1 MTTPQKTTPAYQL
14 LTDDVL
20 ESLATCKE
28 GLTQVEALRR
38 FATNGPNSLKK
49 LRSEPAIFK
58 YVRQFKDLMILL
70 LLGCAGIAFY
80 LDDPRT
86 GGILVSI
93 VFINSLIGFA
103 QEHKAEKVMES
114 LKSLMVPVAKVFRNG
129 QLVTVDSSELVV
141 GDVMQLEEGDSIPA
155 DGRILEENELST
167 NDFALTGESNPCRK
181 FTHSIKGTVSV
192 GDQRNLVFMG
202 TTVATGNALCVVIG
216 TGMQTELGRIASL
229 SQGTKAGASP
239 LQKEMNNLAFR
250 ITMAT
255 VVLVAVL
262 VAISLGADLSIK
274 DALIFAIGIASA
286 MIPQGLP
293 AEVSVSLAQAAGK
306 LAEERALVKKLSA
319 VETLGST
326 SIICT
331 DKTGTLT
338 KNEMTVERLLLANT
352 QYTVSGSGYDP
363 EGGIHDEKGAPLT
376 EQEIKNINQFIVAG
390 YFATNAKISAPD
402 EHHPNWYCLGDP
414 TEGALVTLTQKAGID
429 TRALDEASP
438 ELKEFPFDS
447 VRKRMSSVRMYND
460 KLTVFVK
467 GAPESVLDKCSKIW
481 LPDGKVRPLTDADRK
496 MIHEQNDEFANKAMR
511 NLAYASKE
519 LEKGVDY
526 RQHDPDV
533 VEHDLVYMGM
543 VSMIDPVRE
552 DVAEAM
558 MTARAAHIKVSII
571 TGDYAPTA
579 KAIAVRANLA
589 EKPED
594 IIIVAGNE
602 LPSMPDSKV
611 LELVLRGGIIFS
623 RVSPEDK
630 LRIVGLVR
638 SNNHVVAVTGDGIND
653 APALKRADIGVAM
666 GKTGT
671 DVAKQSAE
679 IILLDD
685 SFHTL
690 VGAIQQGRTVY
701 QNIKKA
707 TLACL
712 TSNFGEL
719 ITVLI
724 GLAALSI
731 AGIPPA
737 ISPVLILA
745 VDLIAE
751 LFPIAALGWDKPEG
765 SLMKDYPRDPK
776 DHIYNTEAFIDL
788 LTSGLLIGA
797 LAYGNFI
804 YFAKRNGIEPSALE
818 GSGHY
823 LSAITLTYATIVL
836 CQFTN
841 ILMRRSRGT
850 TISRYLF
857 SNKQLWMAMGLSLL
871 CVISIVYVPFVQ
883 KIFGSDSLSV
893 KDWLFALASAGIYF
907 MIREAT
913 KLLAGKRRQ
922 RQHDAL
928 VA

>member
-1 MTTPQKTTPAYQL
+1 MNTTEKTMPFYQL
-14 LTDDVL
+14 TTSEVL
-20 ESLATCKE
+20 EALRASKE
-28 GLTQVEALRR
+28 GLTQAEATQRL
-38 FATNGPNSLKK
+38 AVQGPNSLKK
-49 LRSEPAIFK
+49 LRTEPAIVK
-58 YVRQFKDLMILL
+58 YFRQFKDLMILL
-70 LLGCAGIAFY
+70 LLGCAGVAFY
-80 LDDPRT
+80 LDDART

-93 VFINSLIGFA
+93 VLINSLIGFA

-114 LKSLMVPVAKVFRNG
+114 LKSLMVPEAKVLRDG
-129 QLVTVDSSELVV
+129 HMTTIDSSQLVV
-141 GDVMQLEEGDSIPA
+141 GDIIQIEEGDSIPA
-155 DGRILEENELST
+155 DGRILEESEVAT

-181 FTHSIKGTVSV
+181 FTHAIKGRAPI

-202 TTVATGNALCVVIG
+202 TTVASGNALCVVVG
-216 TGMQTELGRIASL
+216 TGMRTELGRIASL
-229 SQGTKAGASP
+229 SQETKAGVSP

-255 VVLVAVL
+255 LVLVVIL

-338 KNEMTVERLLLANT
+338 KNEMTVERLILVGK
-352 QYTVSGSGYDP
+352 QYSVSGTGYEP
-363 EGGIHDEKGAPLT
+363 VGKIHDEGGAPLS
-376 EQEIKNINQFIVAG
+376 EQETRNLHQFIVTG
-390 YFATNAKISAPD
+390 YFATNAKISSPD

-414 TEGALVTLTQKAGID
+414 TEGALVTLTQKAGLD
-429 TRALDEASP
+429 TRAVDEASP

-447 VRKRMSSVRMYND
+447 VRKRMSSIRRYND
-460 KLTVFVK
+460 SLTVFVK
-467 GAPESVLDKCSKIW
+467 GAPESVLDVCSRIW
-481 LPDGKVRPLTDADRK
+481 LPDGTVRKLTSTDKK
-496 MIHEQNDEFANKAMR
+496 MIREQNDEFAQKAMR
-511 NLAYASKE
+511 NLAYAYKTID
-519 LEKGVDY
+519 EKVDY
-526 RQHDPDV
+526 TIHDPDV
-533 VEHDLVYMGM
+533 VEHDLIYMGL
-543 VSMIDPVRE
+543 VSMIDPVRD
-552 DVAEAM
+552 DVADAM
-558 MTARAAHIKVSII
+558 VTARNAHIKVSII

-594 IIIVAGNE
+594 IIIVTGDE
-602 LPSMPDSKV
+602 LPAMPDEKV
-611 LELVLRGGIIFS
+611 LELVLRGSIIFS

-630 LRIVGLVR
+630 LRIVGLVK
-638 SNNHVVAVTGDGIND
+638 SHSHVVAVTGDGIND

-666 GKTGT
+666 GRTGT

-701 QNIKKA
+701 QNIRKA
-707 TLACL
+707 TLSCL

-724 GLAALSI
+724 GLAALSL

-745 VDLIAE
+745 IDLIAE

-765 SLMKDYPRDPK
+765 SLMRDYPRDPK
-776 DHIYNTEAFIDL
+776 DHIYNTSAFVDL
-788 LTSGLLIGA
+788 LVSGLLIGG

-804 YFAKRNGIEPSALE
+804 YFAHRNGIEPSALE
-818 GSGHY
+818 ASGRY
-823 LSAITLTYATIVL
+823 LSAITLTYTTIVL
-836 CQFTN
+836 CQFVN
-841 ILMRRSRGT
+841 ILLRRTRGT

-857 SNKQLWMAMGLSLL
+857 SNKQLWIAMGLSLF
-871 CVISIVYVPFVQ
+871 CVVSIVYIPVVQ
-883 KIFGSDSLSV
+883 KVFGSDSLNV
-893 KDWLFALASAGIYF
+893 TDWFFAVASACIYF
-907 MIREAT
+907 VIRET
-913 KLLAGKRRQ
+913 LKLLVGIRQ
-922 RQHDAL
+922 QKHDST
-928 VA
+928 VAV